1 MNQVLFSK
9 NMSSRYISKIFCL
22 IILKTTLLESI
33 RFQLEYLFSDVSLRS
48 PKGHSHL
55 LGVPVSLLYILTTC
69 QEMTLDLLIIG
80 IMLSKSILIHFY
92 TFSKSSCITQFGK
105 ITQTSF
111 TFSKPAMETPEQ
123 CVKSVQN

>member
-22 IILKTTLLESI
+22 IILKTTLLEST

-48 PKGHSHL
+48 PKDHLHL

-80 IMLSKSILIHFY
+80 IMLSKSILI
-92 TFSKSSCITQFGK
+92 
-105 ITQTSF
+105 
-111 TFSKPAMETPEQ
+111 A
-123 CVKSVQN
+123 

>member
-1 MNQVLFSK
+1 
-9 NMSSRYISKIFCL
+9 MSSRYISKIFCL
-22 IILKTTLLESI
+22 IILKTTLLEST

-48 PKGHSHL
+48 PKDHLHL

-105 ITQTSF
+105 ITQPSF